1 MNIGDYNRYIVI
13 EAPGQATDDW
23 GHVIPDQPRVKIG
36 EGWANIGTLRGKRF
50 IAAGADVS
58 KATVSISL
66 HGYRNDLHHGMTV
79 IDDEGNLYTVEA
91 ALPDR
96 AGREFV
102 DLACSE
108 VGNA

>member
-1 MNIGDYNRYIVI
+1 MNLGDYNRYIVI
-13 EAPGQATDDW
+13 EAPGQVQDEW
-23 GHVIPDQPRVKIG
+23 GHVKPDQLSVKIG
-36 EGWANIGTLRGKRF
+36 EGWANIGGLRGKRF

-66 HGYRNDLHHGMTV
+66 HGYRNDLRNGMTV
-79 IDDEGNLYTVEA
+79 IDDEGNRYRVEA

-108 VGNA
+108 VSNG